1 MMISGFLST
10 LLLLTAAL
18 LISALLAGRS
28 RTVFFLY
35 LYTLLYS
42 FIIAGGYILSYFD
55 QLAHTSAWALLSF
68 TVLCFT
74 ILIVMIAGKGRVI
87 MVSFQQMFKIP
98 NRAALLQRFT
108 SFEKLLFTPLIL
120 TTIVL
125 GFVSLFLVIN
135 LAPGNWDS
143 MASYMARVGYFIQH
157 GNLDNFS
164 THSWAHVVHPRNST
178 ILHLYALV
186 NSGNENLVQMMQYLA
201 YWASGL
207 SIYGIASLLGL
218 TRKESLFSALI
229 SLLLVSWVMQA
240 STTQNDLLIT
250 SFVGIS
256 TYLFLLFHKKRTL
269 SILNIATLALVIPL
283 GMKGSALLALIP
295 VGIVGLYSFTDT
307 SYRIVWKH
315 FWAGGAFTMVWMIIF
330 VLPSGYINNIQQ
342 YGHPLGPELVMS
354 EHTYDNA
361 SIRYI
366 ATNGVR
372 NMLRYSVEFIS
383 LDGLPPIKTVRS
395 AQHFLRGTSSTN
407 QDDENSRQLLPL
419 TSNSNSLS
427 TVLNEPATTD
437 KLLHSEWFAA
447 FLSASEAARV
457 PYQIQKIPTSSEDSS
472 YWGPL
477 GIFLILPLQFLLLFY
492 RKTPTVIR
500 FFILLSLLFMVLQ
513 SFSGP
518 YDPWRGRYFNILAIF
533 TLPQIGMILRLKYR
547 WIQGYLF
554 LIVLLGCLAAGT
566 GLLLESNSRIIN
578 YSSPERGIYYESLI
592 QKDRSAQISRMN
604 SRYGDAIRN
613 FDNLVP
619 IDASVAIFLYPG
631 YYEYP
636 FFGEKISRSL
646 FPIYSFTDGLQPVP
660 DNADYLMYHMDY
672 PCADYEED
680 THLGMDLF
688 LRKVESDNRHC
699 DKEMPEIRRY
709 FEPYEPKL

>member
-1 MMISGFLST
+1 MISG
-10 LLLLTAAL
+10 
-18 LISALLAGRS
+18 LLAGRS

-35 LYTLLYS
+35 LYTLFYS

-55 QLAHTSAWALLSF
+55 QLAHTSAWTILAF
-68 TVLCFT
+68 TVLCMT
-74 ILIVMIAGKGRVI
+74 ILIIMIAGKGRLI

-98 NRAALLQRFT
+98 NRTALLQKLT
-108 SFEKLLFTPLIL
+108 SYEKLLFTPLIL